1 MNDVRVVISM
11 MLCAKMLLLQR
22 MMEEDQGW
30 ISSAPLDVEYCNN
43 IIEQSTNSHSSK
55 HNSSDLGLNLGW
67 PDSGPPV

>member
-1 MNDVRVVISM
+1 MCKDVVIT
-11 MLCAKMLLLQR
+11 
-22 MMEEDQGW
+22 EDDGRRPGL
-30 ISSAPLDVEYCNN
+30 SSAPLDVEYCNN